1 MKYNQQIEGDYII
14 EMWPENSANIEVE
27 RVYLKTMYDV
37 LNIAPKS
44 DQMKI
49 MAEVRN
55 QSKIQPKK
63 RSKTHNS

>member
-14 EMWPENSANIEVE
+14 EMWPENSANFEVE

-49 MAEVRN
+49 MAFV
-55 QSKIQPKK
+55 
-63 RSKTHNS
+63 